1 MGTPA
6 FSAHL
11 LSVLLEKGYEIEA
24 VFTKPDTPQ
33 GRGKKMGMSAVKH
46 LALAHNLP
54 IYQPTNL
61 SDESI
66 DEIMEKYTPDFLIVA
81 AYGKILPKKVLD
93 WAKIAPI
100 NVHAS
105 LLPYY
110 RGAAPIQWSVRNGD
124 KESGISIM
132 KMEEGL
138 DSGPIYQ
145 MAHLTLAQDE
155 TTGSLFERLALLSGE
170 ILPDAL
176 ESIKNNQLIPE
187 AQDETK
193 VTFAPMFDKGD
204 EKINWTKSA
213 NEVRNL
219 IHALSPSPG
228 AYTYFGELRVK
239 LYKAELSKGEGE
251 AGSVIKIEKNALEI
265 ACGEGAI
272 RIMELQ
278 PSGKKLMAVS
288 AFLNGNKVRK
298 GSVFN

>member
-11 LSVLLEKGYEIEA
+11 LSILLEKGYEIEA
-24 VFTKPDTPQ
+24 VFTKPDTHQ

-187 AQDETK
+187 VQDETK

-204 EKINWTKSA
+204 EKIDWTKSA

-288 AFLNGNKVRK
+288 AFLNGNKVRE